1 MLRVKNLSKSFNGFV
16 ILKNI
21 NFEVERGEVIGIF
34 GPNGSG
40 KSTLLKC
47 IAGLEKPDCG
57 KIILMDR
64 NITDLK
70 PWEVVD
76 AGVVYAFQM
85 PRPFKSMSFLENV
98 ATPLMRFHDRDK
110 ALKLAWDILSK
121 FELED
126 LANRKAEKLSQGE
139 TKLLEILRAYAT
151 NPHIMLLD
159 EPFASLDMENA
170 LRLKSKLKIMK
181 EEGQSMIITTH
192 RRKIISDLAVRFYKL
207 EGGSIHA
214 EG

>member
-1 MLRVKNLSKSFNGFV
+1 M

-21 NFEVERGEVIGIF
+21 NLEVKVGEVIGIY

-57 KIILMDR
+57 KIILMER
-64 NITDLK
+64 NLTDLK

-76 AGVVYAFQM
+76 AGVVYAFQI
-85 PRPFKSMSFLENV
+85 PRPFRSMSFLENV
-98 ATPLMRFHDRDK
+98 ATPLMKSYNRDK

-170 LRLKSKLKIMK
+170 LRLKSKLKMMK

-192 RRKIISDLAVRFYKL
+192 RKKIISDLAERFYKL
-207 EGGSIHA
+207 EGGVLIA
-214 EG
+214 ES

>member
-1 MLRVKNLSKSFNGFV
+1 MLKVRNLSKSFRGFV
-16 ILKNI
+16 VLKNI
-21 NFEVERGEVIGIF
+21 NFEIERGEVVGIY

-57 KIILMDR
+57 KIILEDR
-64 NITDLK
+64 NITSLK
-70 PWEVVD
+70 TWEVVE
-76 AGVVYAFQM
+76 AGVVYAFQI
-85 PRPFKSMSFLENV
+85 PRPFKSLSFLENV
-98 ATPLMRFHDRDK
+98 AIPLMRFYGKDE
-110 ALKLAWDILSK
+110 ALKLARDILSK
-121 FELED
+121 FGLAD
-126 LANRKAEKLSQGE
+126 LADRRAEKLSQGE

-151 NPHIMLLD
+151 HPHVMLLD
-159 EPFASLDMENA
+159 DPFASLDMENA
-170 LRLKSKLKIMK
+170 LRLKEKLKIMK

-207 EGGSIHA
+207 EGGVLGA